1 MFLASSWSSLV
12 DRLAGSRVVTSDGQ
26 AVVMVVLFAAV
37 DALDAV
43 LPCWEQAAR
52 ATAGRRATMASALRY
67 FGGANHSRPVLRGA
81 VLRGAEGMA
90 EQNSLL
96 DCEIF
101 LAVRAAVRRLEVLLF
116 LAGGDGAG
124 GEVA

>member
-1 MFLASSWSSLV
+1 MFLVSSWSSLV

-43 LPCWEQAAR
+43 LACWEQAAR
-52 ATAGRRATMASALRY
+52 ATAGRRATIASARRY
-67 FGGANHSRPVLRGA
+67 FGGANHSRLVLRG
-81 VLRGAEGMA
+81 VEGMA

-96 DCEIF
+96 DWVIF
-101 LAVRAAVRRLEVLLF
+101 LSCQSRGAA
-116 LAGGDGAG
+116 G
-124 GEVA
+124 

>member
-26 AVVMVVLFAAV
+26 AVVTVVPFAAAG
-37 DALDAV
+37 ALDAV

-52 ATAGRRATMASALRY
+52 ATAGRRAAIASAPRY
-67 FGGANHSRPVLRGA
+67 FGGANHRRPVLRGPVLRGTVLRGTVLRGVVLRGV

-96 DCEIF
+96 D
-101 LAVRAAVRRLEVLLF
+101 
-116 LAGGDGAG
+116 
-124 GEVA
+124 

>member
-1 MFLASSWSSLV
+1 M

-26 AVVMVVLFAAV
+26 AVVMVVLLAAAG
-37 DALDAV
+37 ALDAV

-52 ATAGRRATMASALRY
+52 ATAGRRAAIASALRY
-67 FGGANHSRPVLRGA
+67 FGGANRSRPVLGGAVLRDAVLRGA

-96 DCEIF
+96 DGEIF
-101 LAVRAAVRRLEVLLF
+101 LAVGAAVRRVSGF
-116 LAGGDGAG
+116 LVPGLR
-124 GEVA
+124 

>member
-26 AVVMVVLFAAV
+26 AVVMVVVFAAV
-37 DALDAV
+37 GALDAV

-52 ATAGRRATMASALRY
+52 ATAGRRATIASALRY
-67 FGGANHSRPVLRGA
+67 FGGANHSRL

-101 LAVRAAVRRLEVLLF
+101 LAVRAAVRRARGF
-116 LAGGDGAG
+116 LVPGRR
-124 GEVA
+124 